1 MIPSINILTKEITE
15 TTYPNRT
22 YNIDS
27 YTETIVVSDENG
39 ANSAIVGLMVLGEST
54 LGVAGV
60 KKTTELFRTNGY
72 IDGLDSVAQAIQ
84 LILSTERYKHIIY
97 SWDYGVELFDLIGKP
112 MPYVMS
118 ELPRRIKEALTQD
131 NRIDDVVNFEFTKNG
146 KKLHVTFTV
155 VTNLGNLSSALEVE
169 V

>member
-1 MIPSINILTKEITE
+1 MIPNIRTLTEEITE
-15 TTYPNRT
+15 VNYPSRT
-22 YNIDS
+22 YNVLFDKDRIS
-27 YTETIVVSDENG
+27 GYTDDLD
-39 ANSAIVGLMVLGEST
+39 A
-54 LGVAGV
+54 V
-60 KKTTELFRTNGY
+60 KQTVY
-72 IDGLDSVAQAIQ
+72 

-131 NRIDDVVNFEFTKNG
+131 NRITDVIDFKFQPQG
-146 KKLHVTFTV
+146 KRLHTTFTV
-155 VTNLGNLSSALEVE
+155 VSNVGNISTELEVA